1 LSEDRARRG
10 KRTLRIAAPL
20 LVGAFGL
27 ALWQFLVSVVGVS
40 EHLLPSPSEIWSEWQ
55 DNFGAIMDATV
66 ITGGN
71 ALAGLIMGALFGI
84 ALAAIAV
91 WSRAADGMLA
101 PIVASVAV
109 VPIVALAPVLN
120 SMFGANSEYGRR
132 TVAAIAAFV
141 PIFIN
146 TLRGLRQTTPL
157 HRDLLRTYAASGL
170 QTFRTITLPTAAPYV
185 LTGLRIAG
193 SLAVISALVAEYF
206 GGPRGGLGSFIST
219 SAATSAYARAW
230 AYVAAAIGLGLI
242 AYVVTAVLER
252 SVQQRLQAVSGM

>member
-1 LSEDRARRG
+1 
-10 KRTLRIAAPL
+10 
-20 LVGAFGL
+20 
-27 ALWQFLVSVVGVS
+27 
-40 EHLLPSPSEIWSEWQ
+40 
-55 DNFGAIMDATV
+55 
-66 ITGGN
+66 
-71 ALAGLIMGALFGI
+71 
-84 ALAAIAV
+84 
-91 WSRAADGMLA
+91 
-101 PIVASVAV
+101 
-109 VPIVALAPVLN
+109 
-120 SMFGANSEYGRR
+120 
-132 TVAAIAAFV
+132 
-141 PIFIN
+141 
-146 TLRGLRQTTPL
+146 LRQTTPL